1 MTKPETTRR
10 AVIAGIAAAP
20 VAGLPALARGGELLA
35 LGEAYRDAHEAFLAA
50 CDDLGRM
57 EEAWKE
63 VKGDGFHVPS
73 LLGGGLGSVSGREEC
88 KEFIAKG
95 YEFHRERTVNIARIA
110 PDLAEQM
117 RVVLDAKEAENMAL
131 IDAAFEEEHARKE
144 AIGLLAAE
152 RRWGELCDAEESAAL
167 ALCAYGC
174 QTWMRRGSRPPS
186 FWNCRSWTS
195 WAKTTPS
202 PCCDPSSAATWRREH
217 EVAPPR
223 ASRGLGGQPARQKR
237 RPGFLDD
244 RAPDIEEARV
254 PSFCVDELGVTVDS
268 RAAAKFFDVPIEIT

>member
-10 AVIAGIAAAP
+10 AVIAGITAAP

-144 AIGLLAAE
+144 AIGLLAAK

-167 ALCAYGC
+167 ALCAYEC
-174 QTWMRRGSRPPS
+174 QT
-186 FWNCRSWTS
+186 
-195 WAKTTPS
+195 
-202 PCCDPSSAATWRREH
+202 
-217 EVAPPR
+217 
-223 ASRGLGGQPARQKR
+223 
-237 RPGFLDD
+237 LD
-244 RAPDIEEARV
+244 EARIKATV
-254 PSFCVDELGVTVDS
+254 ILESPILDELGKGHAVALLRSFVGGDMEA
-268 RAAAKFFDVPIEIT
+268 RA